1 MPYKPNAVVNTAH
14 FPEFLL
20 VFPLE
25 NTSFQLRNN
34 NKPQML
40 GSLSSKKLLVVQMSW
55 FTEHLSEVV
64 QSSPLSSHSVTQA
77 AIPAH
82 SFSSQS

>member
-1 MPYKPNAVVNTAH
+1 MPYKPNTVVNIAH

-20 VFPLE
+20 VLPLK

-40 GSLSSKKLLVVQMSW
+40 GSLTSKKLLVLQMSW
-55 FTEHLSEVV
+55 FTEHSSEVV
-64 QSSPLSSHSVTQA
+64 QSSPLSSYSVMQA

-82 SFSSQS
+82 SFS